1 MRDGSK
7 GRQNE
12 GISTGRCTNSG
23 HQKLNRK
30 GTLDLELTHVAF
42 LRTRAFFWFLCF
54 PKIPTSYFPQR
65 PFFFFADQGLTQA
78 SCGVSTV
85 RRACHTAELH
95 LIDPVSMGAVR
106 PPRRQ
111 GSARRPLRPGR
122 YGAMKSKI
130 LGTWEGQKKRTLGGC
145 MGRRQSP
152 NGGRRG
158 L

>member
-1 MRDGSK
+1 MYNK
-7 GRQNE
+7 EATIETARQGAAPPRGGGEEE
-12 GISTGRCTNSG
+12 GEGEG
-23 HQKLNRK
+23 
-30 GTLDLELTHVAF
+30 GA
-42 LRTRAFFWFLCF
+42 
-54 PKIPTSYFPQR
+54 
-65 PFFFFADQGLTQA
+65 G
-78 SCGVSTV
+78 
-85 RRACHTAELH
+85 
-95 LIDPVSMGAVR
+95 IDPVSMGAVR

-158 L
+158 LWGPGRAVGSTGATDRRS